1 MTQVAEVARLAGQML
16 RDYDAHTPGT
26 PFANGLRLSV
36 EEAYQLQKQVAQLRE
51 NRGERVVGY
60 KIGCVCSGNQESN
73 GLSHPVYGRLW
84 SSEQYVSEVTLA
96 TSEFAN
102 VAIEGELA
110 ISLCKNVEPSDASI
124 PAIAA
129 AVDRVFPVIELHN
142 LVLHGERP
150 TGAELIGNNAIH
162 AGVVRSAG
170 TRPPRA
176 SACTDLSVVLDGRT
190 VAHWSDRRWP
200 EDILQ
205 AVPWLVVEL
214 ARDERQL
221 MAGQT
226 ILTGSW
232 GPPLPLERQ
241 ASPETPTVSPLG
253 WNNVHA
259 NVAPSERQ
267 MVSRVNVMSSLFG
280 EVGASFSVVD
290 EIPRKNIQDA

>member
-1 MTQVAEVARLAGQML
+1 MTQAAGVAHLAGQML

-51 NRGERVVGY
+51 SRGERVVGY
-60 KIGCVCSGNQESN
+60 KIGCVCQGNQESN

-84 SSEQYVSEVTLA
+84 SSEQYVSEVALA
-96 TSEFAN
+96 TSEFSN

-110 ISLCKNVEPSDASI
+110 ISLRKNVDASDASI

-142 LVLHGERP
+142 LVLHGDRP

-170 TRPPRA
+170 TRPPKA
-176 SACTDLSVVLDGRT
+176 PVCTDLSVVLDGRT

-200 EDILQ
+200 EDILK

-214 ARDERQL
+214 ERDDRQL

-232 GPPLPLERQ
+232 GPPLPLERR
-241 ASPETPTVSPLG
+241 ASPGTPPGSPFG

-259 NVAPSERQ
+259 DVAPIERQ
-267 MVSRVNVMSSLFG
+267 VVSRVNVLSSLFG
-280 EVGASFSVVD
+280 EVRASFSAVD
-290 EIPRKNIQDA
+290 GVPRKNIQGT